1 MFSKHFARAL
11 YTLLIVA
18 VFAGYTA
25 SLLRLANG
33 FV

>member
-11 YTLLIVA
+11 WTLLIVA
-18 VFAGYTA
+18 VFTGYAT
-25 SLLRLANG
+25 SFLRLANG